1 LSKKALIYNH
11 VLNQNQIAL
20 PTISAALRRIIRSV
34 PFLTCAGA
42 AFLFSIADLLFPFR
56 PSISYSTQITAI
68 DGTLLSCFLSR
79 DDKWR
84 FYTKIEEI
92 TPLLRKTLLHKE
104 DRYFYYHPGFN
115 PFAIARAGAKNLIRG
130 KRTSGASTITMQVVR
145 LIEPRRRT
153 YTSKLVEIFR
163 AIQLEIHLSKDEILQ
178 LYLNLVPYGGN
189 IEGIKTASQFYFN
202 KPPQLLSLA
211 EITALAIVPNRPS
224 SLQPG
229 KKNTTLIRERNKWLQ
244 RFRHE
249 NLFDKRIVEDAIS
262 EPLSAIRAAPP
273 KLAPHLALRL
283 ARQYPNQPI
292 IASTLDLQKQTLTE
306 NLVSNYVKRLK
317 TLSIN
322 NAAVLVINNHTMEVE
337 AYVGS
342 ADFNNPFDG
351 GQVDGIRAVRSPGS
365 TLKPLLYATA
375 FDKGIITP
383 KSILN
388 DVPTNF
394 AGYEPENFDQRFNGP
409 VSAEFALANSLNI
422 PAVKILK
429 EVGTAA
435 FIEQLKKAKFKT
447 IQKQEKDLG
456 LSLILGGCGVTLEE
470 LTTTFTTFARG
481 GNLKSIRYIDPGDPK
496 QKTTTTDT
504 SGGNFI
510 SADAAFLI
518 TEVLTQVTR
527 PDLPTN
533 FDQTFRL
540 PRIAWKTGT
549 SYGKRDAWSVGYN
562 KNYTIGVWVGNFS
575 GAGVPELSGANIA
588 TPLLF
593 SIFNALDYNAPRT
606 ANKLTANLALRK
618 ICPVSGQ
625 PPADYC
631 DNVITDYY
639 IMGVSSYKPCQHLRW
654 IYTNPANSISY
665 CTYCLPERGAVKKA
679 YLNLD
684 PELIAFYELKKIPY
698 SKIPPHNPACE
709 QIFNGGPPVI
719 TSPNNGSEYYLQR
732 SEGQQMQL
740 SCQAS
745 NDVQEIYWYVNDKLV
760 HKSAPE
766 IPVFITPPT
775 GRVKISCSDDKGRN
789 TDCHIVVKQL

>member
-1 LSKKALIYNH
+1 
-11 VLNQNQIAL
+11 
-20 PTISAALRRIIRSV
+20 
-34 PFLTCAGA
+34 
-42 AFLFSIADLLFPFR
+42 
-56 PSISYSTQITAI
+56 
-68 DGTLLSCFLSR
+68 
-79 DDKWR
+79 
-84 FYTKIEEI
+84 
-92 TPLLRKTLLHKE
+92 
-104 DRYFYYHPGFN
+104 
-115 PFAIARAGAKNLIRG
+115 
-130 KRTSGASTITMQVVR
+130 MQVVR
-145 LIEPRRRT
+145 LLEPRRRT
-153 YTSKLVEIFR
+153 YGSKIVEIFR
-163 AIQLEIHLSKDEILQ
+163 ALQLEIHYSKDEILQ
-178 LYLNLVPYGGN
+178 MYLNLVPYGSN

-211 EITALAIVPNRPS
+211 EITALTIVPNRPS

-229 KKNTTLIRERNKWLQ
+229 KKNTELTRERNKWLT
-244 RFRHE
+244 RFLNEKLFE
-249 NLFDKRIVEDAIS
+249 NNVVEDALN
-262 EPLSAIRAAPP
+262 EPLNAIRIASP

-283 ARQYPNQPI
+283 AREYPNQPI
-292 IASTLDLQKQTLTE
+292 ITSTLNLQKQTLTE

-322 NAAVLVINNHTMEVE
+322 NAAVIVINNKTMEVE

-375 FDKGIITP
+375 FDKGLITP

-409 VSAEFALANSLNI
+409 VSAEFSLANSLNI

-429 EVGTAA
+429 ELGTSV
-435 FIEQLKKAKFKT
+435 FIEQLKRARFKT
-447 IQKQEKDLG
+447 IQRQEKDLG

-470 LTTTFTTFARG
+470 LTSTFTAFARE
-481 GNLKSIRYIDPGDPK
+481 GNLKPVRYIDPVNPK
-496 QKTTTTDT
+496 NKTSSTDT
-504 SGGNFI
+504 SEGNFV
-510 SADAAFLI
+510 SPDAAFLI

-606 ANKLTANLALRK
+606 VSKITANLALRK

-625 PPADYC
+625 PPADFC

-639 IMGVSSYKPCQHLRW
+639 IMGVSAYKTCQHLRW
-654 IYTNPANSISY
+654 VYTNPGNSISY
-665 CTYCLPERGAVKKA
+665 CTYCLPKSGAVRKA
-679 YLNLD
+679 YSNLA

-698 SKIPPHNPACE
+698 SKIPPHNPTCE
-709 QIFNGGPPVI
+709 QIFNDGPPVI
-719 TSPNNGSEYYLQR
+719 TSPNDGSEYYLQR
-732 SEGQQMQL
+732 AEGQQMQL

-745 NDVQEIYWYVNDKLV
+745 NDVQEVYWYVNDRLV

-766 IPVFITPPT
+766 IPVFIIPPA
-775 GRVKISCSDDKGRN
+775 GLVKISCSDDKGRN
-789 TDCHIVVKQL
+789 TDCRITVKQL